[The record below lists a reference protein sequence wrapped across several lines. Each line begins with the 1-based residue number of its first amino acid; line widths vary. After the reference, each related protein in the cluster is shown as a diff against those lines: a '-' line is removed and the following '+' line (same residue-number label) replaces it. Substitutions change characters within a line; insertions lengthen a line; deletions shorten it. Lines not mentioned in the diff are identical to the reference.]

1 MRLLASLAVAG
12 ALCAPA
18 VAVADA
24 PNGAD
29 GDVTVGVAAPP
40 PAPVA
45 PDPIPPPMLNVAP
58 ASYAGADVL
67 LRAALVVVDADVGAF
82 CPAELYV
89 YDEADPVSAAR
100 GDTPGCRVYYRRGE
114 RNTWWWVWTDPARSH
129 AERVDAAAYVCAT
142 LEHER
147 LHNQG
152 FNHTA
157 TGLMAR
163 APIQPVDYPAACTTW
178 ARAITPE
185 RTHTRHDSP
194 EAHPTPGAKCR
205 ARRAGPRAR
214 RHDAR

>member
-40 PAPVA
+40 PAPAAA
-45 PDPIPPPMLNVAP
+45 PADPIPPPMLNVAP

-89 YDEADPVSAAR
+89 FDEADPVSAAR
-100 GDTPGCRVYYRRGE
+100 GDTPGCGVYYRRGE
-114 RNTWWWVWTDPARSH
+114 RNTWWWVWTDAYRSH

-152 FNHTA
+152 FTHTA

-163 APIQPVDYPAACTTW
+163 RPIQPVDYPAACVTW

-185 RTHTRHDSP
+185 RTHTRHDRKP
-194 EAHPTPGAKCR
+194 EQRAPRSR